1 MSAYSDLVVATSGL
15 ASYWRLGESSG
26 TTATA
31 LFGATNGTYTGVG
44 VSYGQPG
51 LLAGDPSAT
60 SVLFDDGIPG
70 SCSFGDVYDFTG
82 TAAFSAEVWVKTDGT
97 ETDSYIWTKGDYST
111 GGWFI
116 SYGDPVLVTRR
127 IDSGGVDDGSFIASG
142 LSSSVHHI
150 VTTYDGSTITL
161 YVDGSSVD
169 SDASTRSLPNTAAV
183 LRLGAQ
189 PDGGGSGFGG
199 WMQDAA
205 IYSTALSEGDR
216 CGALRGRDDRGREAV
231 VLCVPATDGVEAEG
245 LGRKL
250 D

>member
-31 LFGATNGTYTGVG
+31 AFGATNGTYTGSG
-44 VSYGQPG
+44 VTYGQPG

-161 YVDGSSVD
+161 YVDGIGGRLGRLDPVATRTPRPC
-169 SDASTRSLPNTAAV
+169 SDLGRSRTGAAPGSAAGCRTRRSTRSRCP
-183 LRLGAQ
+183 
-189 PDGGGSGFGG
+189 SGTVRGP
-199 WMQDAA
+199 
-205 IYSTALSEGDR
+205 LH
-216 CGALRGRDDRGREAV
+216 GRDHRGREAV
-231 VLCVPATDGVEAEG
+231 VLCVTTADGGSTLKV
-245 LGRKL
+245 
-250 D
+250 